1 MHRVLHASLDVTV
14 HATFSSRR
22 STSVDP
28 ELALSL
34 LGHTMTLVIDGTSSQ
49 SLPQGLVSLVVSVT
63 GQFVASH
70 DGPGVVSVYS
80 HSAVMWVM
88 SRVLSRVKLVV
99 VSVIV
104 LFVSSLIVMLFSFWS
119 DICVRVSKR
128 LCKITEVSFKVPYLP
143 MV

>member
-1 MHRVLHASLDVTV
+1 MYRVLHASLDVTV

-22 STSVDP
+22 PTSVDP

-88 SRVLSRVKLVV
+88 SRVLSRVLQYPVDTTL
-99 VSVIV
+99 SYVII
-104 LFVSSLIVMLFSFWS
+104 FNKS
-119 DICVRVSKR
+119 DKAQIMHRT
-128 LCKITEVSFKVPYLP
+128 LCGFQGKPPKF
-143 MV
+143 